1 MTEGVETQ
9 AAAEAEDAK
18 VEETTAEAKGRHTK
32 ERRGVVVSTKMN
44 KTVIV
49 SVERRI
55 RHRKYLK
62 YVTVRKRYA
71 AHDTIGVSE
80 GDIVLISE
88 TRPLSKTKRWRVS
101 RKLERGE

>member
-1 MTEGVETQ
+1 MTDAVETGAQ
-9 AAAEAEDAK
+9 PEAAAETKA
-18 VEETTAEAKGRHTK
+18 GRQAK
-32 ERRGVVVSTKMN
+32 ERRGVVVSAKMN

-55 RHRKYLK
+55 RHRKYKK

-71 AHDTIGVSE
+71 AHDTVGVTE
-80 GDIVLISE
+80 GDFVLIRE
-88 TRPLSKTKRWRVS
+88 TSPISKTKRWRVS

>member
-1 MTEGVETQ
+1 MTEGVETGAVPE
-9 AAAEAEDAK
+9 AAAETQEP
-18 VEETTAEAKGRHTK
+18 TGRHTK

-44 KTVIV
+44 HTVIV

-55 RHRKYLK
+55 RHKKYKK

-71 AHDTIGVSE
+71 AHDQLGVAE
-80 GDIVLISE
+80 GDIVLIRE

>member
-1 MTEGVETQ
+1 MTEGETQ
-9 AAAEAEDAK
+9 AQEAPANNDAAPAAEA
-18 VEETTAEAKGRHTK
+18 TAGRHTK
-32 ERRGVVVSTKMN
+32 ERRGLVVSAKTD

-55 RHRKYLK
+55 RHRRYKK

-71 AHDTIGVSE
+71 AHDTIGVQE
-80 GDIVLISE
+80 GDLVLIRE

>member
-1 MTEGVETQ
+1 MSDAVETG
-9 AAAEAEDAK
+9 AAPEAAEAE
-18 VEETTAEAKGRHTK
+18 ETKQGRHTK
-32 ERRGVVVSTKMN
+32 ERRGVVVSAKMN

-55 RHRKYLK
+55 RHRRYKK

-71 AHDTIGVSE
+71 AHDLIGVQE
-80 GDIVLISE
+80 GDSVLIRE
-88 TRPLSKTKRWRVS
+88 TSPLSKTKRWRVA